1 MCGVRGT
8 SSYSLTNSLSHPFE
22 AWQMFLPALL
32 PMNKER
38 RLHESY
44 EGEGEGGSQNWLWQ
58 WWRPGRMGRVNGG
71 GERGQGGLAVAG
83 HDGLKDVNV
92 VSHVMIIHSTYS

>member
-32 PMNKER
+32 PMNKGK
-38 RLHESY
+38 HESY
-44 EGEGEGGSQNWLWQ
+44 EGREEAKIGCGSGA
-58 WWRPGRMGRVNGG
+58 GRMGRVNGG
-71 GERGQGGLAVAG
+71 GESRAGWAGRGW
-83 HDGLKDVNV
+83 
-92 VSHVMIIHSTYS
+92 S